1 MSEQLLAIIHTMSM
15 YIPTLGFALSLWTRS
30 HVPTYD
36 DIVGDSDGS
45 EERVKEKVDE
55 RREEA
60 VDVSED
66 EASLD
71 RQEDFERSY
80 NFRFE
85 EPGGD
90 QVSQYPLE

>member
-1 MSEQLLAIIHTMSM
+1 MSM